1 MRILVTVGCLLL
13 PALLNAQQ
21 LEPAQDLRRQIAAQ
35 IGQAEADFA
44 DESHA
49 CASRFDVNTCL
60 AEARARHKARIKPLQ
75 AREQALGDELR
86 QSRVQAQRE
95 RASARKSEFA
105 SGETP
110 RSAAKTTVAIPL
122 PPQLPL
128 SSEQVLHD
136 QQAKAARDAQQ
147 ALRNKEQL
155 NSRQLQ
161 LEEQQRAARQRNQ
174 QQLKERKSPV
184 APLPLPG
191 AADIAAAASAAPGR
205 R

>member
-1 MRILVTVGCLLL
+1 M
-13 PALLNAQQ
+13 
-21 LEPAQDLRRQIAAQ
+21 
-35 IGQAEADFA
+35 
-44 DESHA
+44 
-49 CASRFDVNTCL
+49 
-60 AEARARHKARIKPLQ
+60 Q
-75 AREQALGDELR
+75 AREQALDDELR
-86 QSRVQAQRE
+86 QSRAQAQRE
-95 RASARKSEFA
+95 RASARKSELA

-110 RSAAKTTVAIPL
+110 RSAAKTTVAIPA

-128 SSEQVLHD
+128 SSEQILRD

-174 QQLKERKSPV
+174 QQLKEGKSPV

>member
-1 MRILVTVGCLLL
+1 MRILLTVGYLLL
-13 PALLNAQQ
+13 PALLSAQQ

-44 DESHA
+44 DESLA

-60 AEARARHKARIKPLQ
+60 AEARARHKARIKPLK
-75 AREQALGDELR
+75 AREQALDDELR
-86 QSRVQAQRE
+86 QSRAQAQRE
-95 RASARKSEFA
+95 RAAARKNELA

-110 RSAAKTTVAIPL
+110 RSAAKTSVVTQAT
-122 PPQLPL
+122 PQLPR
-128 SSEQVLHD
+128 SSEQILRD
-136 QQAKAARDAQQ
+136 QQAKAAWDAQQ

-174 QQLKERKSPV
+174 QQLKEGKSPV

-191 AADIAAAASAAPGR
+191 AAEIAAAASAAPGR